1 MTRHVNSDIAKPQV
15 LNAFQT
21 LVPRSTRP
29 DSARTPKKRGPK
41 GTPNQR
47 AAISMETPEE
57 RAAKRTARILRDNSK
72 QFYSVGATSQADID
86 KTQMLM
92 GRSFVGSRA

>member
-1 MTRHVNSDIAKPQV
+1 MRSTSPI

-21 LVPRSTRP
+21 VVPRSTKP
-29 DSARTPKKRGPK
+29 NSCTPPKKRSPK

-57 RAAKRTARILRDNSK
+57 RLAKRTARILRDNSK
-72 QFYSVGATSQADID
+72 QFYSVGATTQADSD

-92 GRSFVGSRA
+92 GQSFVGRA